1 MGDSVLVKAQG
12 LANNLGLSFHTQS
25 RYGREK
31 VATLVAYGVLCLLLI
46 GWSFSSPKATLDNA
60 LGASV
65 SAHTTPGTGAPWY
78 VIRNASGEDWT
89 KVRLYLDDEYFLE
102 GPEVLKAGESFQAS
116 NPDFQHRL
124 YIPRAP
130 RSDSWGSLLE
140 KGAPPAQAE
149 EGLTA
154 KTLTIRAEQGSL
166 RQTLAPP

>member
-1 MGDSVLVKAQG
+1 MADSV
-12 LANNLGLSFHTQS
+12 GLSFHAQS
-25 RYGREK
+25 RHGREK
-31 VATLVAYGVLCLLLI
+31 VATLGVYGVLCLLLI
-46 GWSFSSPKATLDNA
+46 AWSFSSPKAALDNA

-65 SAHTTPGTGAPWY
+65 SKHTTPGTGEPWY

-124 YIPRAP
+124 YLPRAP
-130 RSDSWGSLLE
+130 RSGSWGSLLE
-140 KGAPPAQAE
+140 QSAPPARAE
-149 EGLTA
+149 KGLVA

-166 RQTLAPP
+166 RQTLGQP